1 MMNVRYDAVVVGAR
15 CAGATLA
22 TLLARAGQRVLLV
35 DGARFPSDTVST
47 HMMFPDTLDRLDR
60 LGVMR
65 RLTAEHR
72 LAPVRFGWR
81 VLGHEVA
88 GDFTPVGGYD
98 RGTCVR
104 RIVLDAALVGVAAA
118 AGAEVRFG
126 QEVAGLLGAGSADDP
141 VRGVVLGTGER
152 VESRWVFG
160 ADGRVST
167 VARRLGLQDTWER
180 AGGMGLLLA
189 YWRGLP
195 ASEWC
200 HIDVHERAA
209 LMSVPCEDGIHLLSL
224 GGPPEIT
231 RGSVEARERR
241 YHEGLRQFPA
251 VLNARLLDTAER
263 ISPLVVVPETMMRGH
278 RRAAAGPGWALL
290 GDAGIYTHPVTAQG
304 IGDAV
309 HQAWY
314 VADALAAGDDLSGYQ
329 QWRDGRVEEHYG
341 WSFDL
346 ARFGSGE
353 VSGDASGQ
361 VQALYSGL
369 AADPVAGRQF
379 LDVFTKRNRPS
390 EVVTPRRVARWT
402 AAWAYEDARRRVRS
416 LVQDLDDAALAT
428 VVPACPEW
436 TVRDLLA
443 HLAGVAEDSV
453 RGEFFPGAVEAW
465 RDPALAG
472 ERERWTAGHVAGRAG
487 SAAAQLLQ
495 DLDDHG
501 GRLAAVLRRDPRDAA
516 PDWLAGAPVGDI
528 AVHLLDLHEALGV
541 EPDDAA
547 PSTKFGFAVYRA
559 WLHLRITER
568 GLPALRLSDGVRD
581 WVAGDG
587 PPAATVTASRR
598 ELFRAVSGRRSAA
611 RIRGYAWDGDPAP
624 YLPVVAPYPLPP
636 DEAPLAVAVSAPSTG
651 TAARPL

>member
-1 MMNVRYDAVVVGAR
+1 MNVRYDAVVVGAR

-22 TLLARAGQRVLLV
+22 TLLARAGWRVLLV
-35 DGARFPSDTVST
+35 DRAWFPSDTVST

-60 LGVMR
+60 LGVLQ
-65 RLTAEHR
+65 RLAAEHR

-81 VLGHEVA
+81 VLGHQVA
-88 GDFTPVGGYD
+88 GDVAPVGGHD
-98 RGTCVR
+98 RGVCVR
-104 RIVLDAALVGVAAA
+104 RIVLDAALVAVAAA
-118 AGAEVRFG
+118 AGAEVRLG
-126 QEVAGLLGAGSADDP
+126 QEVAGLLGAGSAENP
-141 VRGVVLGTGER
+141 VRGVVLDTGER
-152 VESRWVFG
+152 VEARWVFG

-167 VARRLGLQDTWER
+167 VARRLGLADTWER
-180 AGGMGLLLA
+180 RGETGFLLG

-195 ASEWC
+195 RSDWG
-200 HIDVHERAA
+200 HIDIHERAA

-241 YHEGLRQFPA
+241 YREGLRQFPA

-263 ISPLVVVPETMMRGH
+263 ISPLVAVPETMMRGH
-278 RRAAAGPGWALL
+278 RRQAAGPGWALV
-290 GDAGIYTHPVTAQG
+290 GDAGLYTHPVTAQG

-314 VADALAAGDDLSGYQ
+314 VADALAAGDDLGAYQ

-346 ARFGSGE
+346 ARFAGE
-353 VSGDASGQ
+353 SSGQ
-361 VQALYSGL
+361 LEALFAGL
-369 AADPVAGRQF
+369 AADPVAGGQF
-379 LDVFTKRNRPS
+379 LDVFTKRSRPS
-390 EVVTPRRVARWT
+390 QVVTPRRVARWK
-402 AAWAYEDARRRVRS
+402 AAWAYDDARRRVRS

-428 VVPACPEW
+428 LVPACPDW

-443 HLAGVAEDSV
+443 HLAGVAEDAV
-453 RGEFFPGAVEAW
+453 RGEFFAGALEAW
-465 RDPALAG
+465 CDPALAT

-487 SAAAQLLQ
+487 SAAAGLLR
-495 DLDDHG
+495 DLDDRG
-501 GRLAAVLRRDPRDAA
+501 GRLVAVLRRDPRDAA

-541 EPDDAA
+541 APDDAA
-547 PSTKFGFAVYRA
+547 PSTRFGFAAYRA
-559 WLHLRITER
+559 WLHLRIAER
-568 GLPALRLSDGVRD
+568 GLPALRLSDGARH

-587 PPAATVTASRR
+587 LPAATVTAPRG
-598 ELFRAVSGRRSAA
+598 ELFRAISGRRSAA

-636 DEAPLAVAVSAPSTG
+636 DDAPLAVGAPAPSAG
-651 TAARPL
+651 TAARPA